1 MTQNILRF
9 VLPYGAFG
17 IFVLINT
24 ITNQDLTPLYY
35 YVFVILFMIAAE
47 AMSKGNPA
55 RQLMLFS
62 GLGIIAL
69 LIGIFSDGMVSI
81 YALISVGLFCST
93 LWPCIFTLAIKGLG
107 AYTNKGS
114 GFLIM
119 MIMGGGFISLF
130 QGVLVDQESIGIR
143 LSFFVG
149 VACFLYLFFYAWKAP
164 GILKQQGVEV

>member
-1 MTQNILRF
+1 
-9 VLPYGAFG
+9 
-17 IFVLINT
+17 
-24 ITNQDLTPLYY
+24 
-35 YVFVILFMIAAE
+35 
-47 AMSKGNPA
+47 
-55 RQLMLFS
+55 
-62 GLGIIAL
+62 
-69 LIGIFSDGMVSI
+69 MVSI